1 MVLHRINSARL
12 ECHFPRFPSWDGSG
26 LGLATRSGRR
36 EGSGQQYVSKAGAG
50 AGGCGS
56 SRPPLLAGRPSA
68 GATAPA
74 RPLPRHL
81 GPARSEEFCQGSTF
95 PPTASPAVPR
105 LRQVLLSGTL
115 PSSARTT
122 ADTGFDRAAVRL
134 LSNPSSSGGRRG
146 PHHPRLTHR
155 CLMREPGH
163 AVPTDSLPQACVL
176 LHLVQ

>member
-1 MVLHRINSARL
+1 MDTGEMAVVLHRINSARL

-36 EGSGQQYVSKAGAG
+36 EGSSQQYVPKAGAL
-50 AGGCGS
+50 AGGCCS

-68 GATAPA
+68 GPAAPA
-74 RPLPRHL
+74 WPLPCHL
-81 GPARSEEFCQGSTF
+81 GPARREELCQVSAF

-122 ADTGFDRAAVRL
+122 ADTGFDRAAVTSP
-134 LSNPSSSGGRRG
+134 SNPSGGQVPVLFLGREARPSPPAAHPQTPDEGAWARR
-146 PHHPRLTHR
+146 PR
-155 CLMREPGH
+155 
-163 AVPTDSLPQACVL
+163 
-176 LHLVQ
+176 

>member
-1 MVLHRINSARL
+1 MVLHHINSARL

-122 ADTGFDRAAVRL
+122 ADTGFDRAAVTS
-134 LSNPSSSGGRRG
+134 LSNPSGGQLPALFLGRKARPSPPAAHPQTPDEGAWARR
-146 PHHPRLTHR
+146 PH
-155 CLMREPGH
+155 
-163 AVPTDSLPQACVL
+163 
-176 LHLVQ
+176 